1 MMGDDEITALA
12 KRFDATLP
20 ASPFGH
26 GEHDRPVLVKGKAE
40 IKRPHVASDPR
51 TVKGPA
57 TLEHWERHL
66 RGERGLG
73 LIPMDAEGRTT
84 WGMIDNDAKM
94 LDLDTTPRDVA
105 EAYYKVDPRLVVI
118 ASKSPR
124 SFHVLVRCTTP
135 IPVAEM
141 RVHMQRI
148 AAASGIPFN
157 VSELYPT
164 TDSSTPEKPGNFINA
179 LAFGAALESS
189 EPHHQQLA
197 YTPDGR
203 LKSLEATLKAVEGAA
218 IPPDEL
224 AAIVAAGGVPAT
236 TAATPAPASPPR
248 VTPLMQTRAM
258 YELDRRAAEMAATT
272 TNRNN
277 ALAAI
282 AFAMGPWVRMG
293 AIDRATV
300 ETRLTEAA
308 RAAGLE
314 DVEIRGVVPRQIS
327 KGIAKGD
334 LPRSPDWIDVS
345 SRGTPHKTLPNAILA
360 IRSFELACRH
370 DVFRNRDTVAGKMLR
385 ESSITGMDMVSLV
398 LRRMIGERF
407 HIDFATEMVRDAIKL
422 ICRENCF
429 DPVVDYLRSLR
440 WDGRPRL
447 GRMLIDYF
455 GAEDDPHG
463 LNSSVSTLMMVAAVR
478 RALHP
483 GAKFDIVVVL
493 EGVQGSGKSTAIRVL
508 AGDDFYTDMSILN
521 ADARQQMELMRG
533 IWFYEL
539 AEMADKQKADLDKLK
554 SFLSRQSD
562 KARMAY
568 GFEAEE
574 DPRRCIF
581 IGTTNSG
588 QYLRD
593 PTGNRRFLP
602 VKTGR
607 IDLEALR
614 RDRDQLFAEAVALED
629 TFGAV
634 ALPEELYEAAGWQ
647 QEARMAEDP
656 WADIIRQRLMPTS
669 YEGQLRVP
677 SADIYTIFLEVPAER
692 QTQAGSKRIAD
703 LMRRMGWK
711 GPDPLRFGPRGTI
724 RGYWREDDGSWPV
737 SGVTLP

>member
-1 MMGDDEITALA
+1 MLSDDEITGLA
-12 KRFDATLP
+12 RLFYSEFP

-40 IKRPHVASDPR
+40 IKRPHVDHDPR
-51 TVKGPA
+51 TVKAPA
-57 TLEHWERHL
+57 TVEHWERHL

-73 LIPMDAEGRTT
+73 LIPNDADGRTT

-94 LDLDTTPRDVA
+94 LDPDTTPRDVA
-105 EAYYKVDPRLVVI
+105 EAYHKVDPRLVVI

-124 SFHVLVRCTTP
+124 SVHVLVRCTTA
-135 IPVAEM
+135 IPAAEM
-141 RVHMQRI
+141 RGHMRRI
-148 AAASGIPFN
+148 ATASGIPFN
-157 VSELYPT
+157 ESELYPT
-164 TDSSTPEKPGNFINA
+164 TDSSTPDKPGNFINM
-179 LAFGAALESS
+179 LAFGAALESR
-189 EPHHQQLA
+189 EHHHQQFA

-203 LKSLEATLKAVEGAA
+203 LQSLEATLKAIEGAA
-218 IPPDEL
+218 IAPDEL
-224 AAIVAAGGVPAT
+224 AAIGAAGGVPAT
-236 TAATPAPASPPR
+236 TAATPAPATPTR
-248 VTPLMQTRAM
+248 VTSLMRTRAL

-277 ALAAI
+277 ALAAH
-282 AFAMGPWVRMG
+282 AFAMGPWIRMG
-293 AIDRATV
+293 SIDRATV

-308 RAAGLE
+308 RAAGLNDE
-314 DVEIRGVVPRQIS
+314 EIGGVVPRQIS
-327 KGIAKGD
+327 EGMVKGD
-334 LPRSPDWIDVS
+334 LPRSPDWINVS
-345 SRGTPHKTLPNAILA
+345 SRGTPRKTLANAILA

-370 DVFRNRDTVAGKMLR
+370 DVFRNRDTVAGEVLR
-385 ESSITGMDMVSLV
+385 DSSITGIDMVSLV

-407 HIDFATEMVRDAIKL
+407 HIDFATDTVRDAIKL

-429 DPVVDYLRSLR
+429 DPVVDYLMGLR

-463 LNSSVSTLMMVAAVR
+463 LNSAVSTLMMVAAVR
-478 RALHP
+478 RARQP

-493 EGVQGSGKSTAIRVL
+493 EGVQGSGKSTAIRIL
-508 AGDDFYTDMSILN
+508 AGDGFYTDMSILA

-568 GFEAEE
+568 GAEAEE
-574 DPRRCIF
+574 DQRRCIF

-614 RDRDQLFAEAVALED
+614 RDRDQLFAEAVRLEE
-629 TFGAV
+629 TFGAL
-634 ALPEELYEAAGWQ
+634 ALPEELYDAAGWQ

-656 WADIIRQRLMPTS
+656 WADTIRQWLRPTS

-677 SADIYTIFLEVPAER
+677 TAHIYTAILEVPAER

-703 LMRRMGWK
+703 LMRRMGWH
-711 GPDPLRFGPRGTI
+711 GPQLLRFASGTTA

-737 SGVTLP
+737 TGDTRP